1 MGTLTKKPSV
11 DVLKVVGVTL
21 ILCVLLTSEA
31 AAAVAEAPTAEA
43 PGTFKEGEESRKFE
57 RKSEDNEY
65 KVAMPLYRVKDRPGV
80 LIPGSKLQTSTTF
93 FPGKKP

>member
-31 AAAVAEAPTAEA
+31 AEAPAAEA